1 MSVDIKLIEEAIG
14 DTLYF
19 LQDEIQA
26 VCDENLLEEYDELIR
41 KLQRALDEFKSKSGI
56 RP

>member
-14 DTLYF
+14 DSLYF

-26 VCDENLLEEYDELIR
+26 VCDEKTYLKNMMNSYANCKE
-41 KLQRALDEFKSKSGI
+41 
-56 RP
+56 P

>member
-1 MSVDIKLIEEAIG
+1 MDIKLIEEAIG